1 MKTAVQ
7 LDFDGTI
14 TVNDISYLLLDTFAG
29 DAWHPYLK
37 DYEAGRIDVG
47 TFNRRSFG
55 LVTAG
60 REEMTDFVLRS
71 DRLVVRDGFK
81 EFIDYCRERGFPIV
95 ITSNGLKF
103 YIEVILAW
111 LGVEGLEVHASE
123 NEFSPDG
130 MQVGYRSP
138 DGRLLEKGF
147 KESHTRA
154 LIEAGHDVLYAGD
167 GSSDIYS
174 ARLAT
179 WVFAADTLLEKC
191 RAEKLPCYPFKDFRD
206 ILATVRTLDLA

>member
-1 MKTAVQ
+1 MIDFVPVEEPMK
-7 LDFDGTI
+7 LE
-14 TVNDISYLLLDTFAG
+14 
-29 DAWHPYLK
+29 
-37 DYEAGRIDVG
+37 DYESGRIDVG
-47 TFNRRSFG
+47 TFNRRAFG
-55 LVTAG
+55 LVKAG

-81 EFIDYCRERGFPIV
+81 EFIGYCRERGWPII

-130 MQVGYRSP
+130 MEVGYRGP
-138 DGRLLEKGF
+138 GGELLEAGF
-147 KESHTRA
+147 KEAHTRA
-154 LIEAGHDVLYAGD
+154 LIDAGNDVLFAGD

-179 WVFAADTLLEKC
+179 WVFATDTLLEKC
-191 RAEKLPCYPFKDFRD
+191 REENLACYPFKDFRD
-206 ILATVRTLDLA
+206 ILAAVRTLDLA